1 VLTETSKESRFIAIV
16 DSDDDDDHG
25 KGKEIADG
33 DDKSG
38 LETPAV
44 SLAGPSKRPSSGA
57 APAAKRSN
65 VSKPFRTDG
74 SGYKMDFLLQK
85 FSTEKSDSIEN
96 RN

>member
-1 VLTETSKESRFIAIV
+1 VLTETSKEGKESRVIIV
-16 DSDDDDDHG
+16 DSDDDDKAG
-25 KGKEIADG
+25 F
-33 DDKSG
+33 
-38 LETPAV
+38 ETPAV
-44 SLAGPSKRPSSGA
+44 SLGGPSKRPSSGA